1 MAKTGSSRK
10 SPSKGTAASADSG
23 QLISPDERR
32 RMIAEAAYFRAM
44 QRGFNGGNSLD
55 DWLAAEREINRLLPS
70 PQQQK
75 TEVAA
80 YEKLRTAVGK
90 VLADVRGTVNADTVK
105 QAFDKA
111 TEELR
116 KTGGLTADT
125 INKITASV
133 RKDMASAAQKMGPK
147 WEAFTEKSADLFTVW
162 RDRGSQFL
170 AQAAGA
176 VGDWLQQAGDRLKQ
190 QTYRTGE
197 MTAGGVLECTACGE
211 RIVLETTAHLPPCPK
226 CKNMEFRRV

>member
-1 MAKTGSSRK
+1 MAKKAK
-10 SPSKGTAASADSG
+10 SVAKVTASINPG
-23 QLISPDERR
+23 QSVSTDDRQ

-44 QRGFNGGNSLD
+44 QRGFSSGDPLD
-55 DWLAAEREINRLLPS
+55 DWLAAEREIGRLLPS

-75 TEVAA
+75 AEVAA

-90 VLADVRGTVNADTVK
+90 LLADVSGTVNANTVK

-116 KTGGLTADT
+116 KTGEHTADT
-125 INKITASV
+125 INKITTSA
-133 RKDMASAAQKMGPK
+133 RKDMATAAQKMGPK

-170 AQAAGA
+170 AQASTA
-176 VGDWLQQAGDRLKQ
+176 VGEWLQQAGDRLKQ

-197 MTAGGVLECTACGE
+197 ISAGGVLECTTCGE
-211 RIVLETTAHLPPCPK
+211 RIALQTTAHLPLCPK

>member
-1 MAKTGSSRK
+1 MAKAK
-10 SPSKGTAASADSG
+10 STRKGTASSLSTG
-23 QLISPDERR
+23 QLLSAEERE

-44 QRGFNGGNSLD
+44 QRGFTGGNPQD

-75 TEVAA
+75 AEVAA
-80 YEKLRTAVGK
+80 YEKLRTTVGK
-90 VLADVRGTVNADTVK
+90 VLADMRGTVNADTVK

-116 KTGGLTADT
+116 KTGEHTADT
-125 INKITASV
+125 INKITTSV
-133 RKDMASAAQKMGPK
+133 RKDMATAALKMGPK

-176 VGDWLQQAGDRLKQ
+176 VGEWLQQAGDRLKQ

-211 RIVLETTAHLPPCPK
+211 RIVLETTSHLPPCPK

>member
-1 MAKTGSSRK
+1 MAKAK
-10 SPSKGTAASADSG
+10 SARKGTANSNSPG
-23 QLISPDERR
+23 QLVSVEERQ

-44 QRGFNGGNSLD
+44 QHGFGNGDPLD
-55 DWLAAEREINRLLPS
+55 DWLAAEREISRLLPS

-75 TEVAA
+75 AEVAA
-80 YEKLRTAVGK
+80 YEKLRDTVGK

-111 TEELR
+111 TDELR
-116 KTGGLTADT
+116 KTGELTADT
-125 INKITASV
+125 VNKITASV
-133 RKDMASAAQKMGPK
+133 RKDMATAAQKMGPK

-162 RDRGSQFL
+162 RDRGGQFM
-170 AQAAGA
+170 AQAASA
-176 VGDWLQQAGDRLKQ
+176 VGEWLQQAGDRMKQ

-211 RIVLETTAHLPPCPK
+211 HIVLDTTAHLPPCPK

>member
-1 MAKTGSSRK
+1 MAKAKSARK
-10 SPSKGTAASADSG
+10 GAASSNSPG
-23 QLISPDERR
+23 QLISAEERE

-44 QRGFNGGNSLD
+44 QRGFSSGDPLD
-55 DWLAAEREINRLLPS
+55 DWLGAEREISRLLPS

-75 TEVAA
+75 EEVAA
-80 YEKLRTAVGK
+80 YERLRAAVGK
-90 VLADVRGTVNADTVK
+90 LLAGVSGTVNADTVK

-116 KTGGLTADT
+116 KTGEHTADT
-125 INKITASV
+125 INKITVSV

-147 WEAFTEKSADLFTVW
+147 WEVFTEKSADLFTVW

-170 AQAAGA
+170 AQASTA
-176 VGDWLQQAGDRLKQ
+176 VGEWLQQAGDRLKQ

-197 MTAGGVLECTACGE
+197 MSAGGVLECTTCGE
-211 RIVLETTAHLPPCPK
+211 RIALETTAHLPRCPK